1 MVITPYI
8 LRTLWSSFSYYF
20 GFCLFEILIHF
31 KIRRVFLASLCEH
44 VTHIMNEIFQKKKK
58 KGMGEIVTEFFL
70 KKKKKKKSVK
80 AKSL

>member
-1 MVITPYI
+1 M
-8 LRTLWSSFSYYF
+8 
-20 GFCLFEILIHF
+20 
-31 KIRRVFLASLCEH
+31 RRVFLASLCEH